1 MIHHITREIPPSQLP
16 ACVSFYALLGF
27 QAVPAPPGIA
37 ARAVW
42 LERSQEGVRTQ
53 VHLMPAEGAEPAS
66 GHFGVVCP
74 DYERTCQELR
84 QAGHEPEPRAQHW
97 GSPRAY
103 VRDPFGNL
111 VEIMAWPPGQPP
123 GGED

>member
-1 MIHHITREIPPSQLP
+1 
-16 ACVSFYALLGF
+16 VSFYALLGF

-37 ARAVW
+37 PRAVW
-42 LERSQEGVRTQ
+42 LEREQAGVRTQ
-53 VHLMPAEGAEPAS
+53 VHLMLAEDAAPAS

-74 DYERTCQELR
+74 DFERTCRELGE
-84 QAGHEPEPRAQHW
+84 AGYEPKPRKEHW

-123 GGED
+123 GG